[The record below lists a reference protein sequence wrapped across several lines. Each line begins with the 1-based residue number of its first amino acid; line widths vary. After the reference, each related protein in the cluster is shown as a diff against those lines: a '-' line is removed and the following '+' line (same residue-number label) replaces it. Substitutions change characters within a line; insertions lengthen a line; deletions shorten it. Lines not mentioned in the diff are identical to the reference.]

1 MQKTIKIEDIQLAID
16 ICKYLGASIAVCELE
31 QKLAWLIKINE
42 EKRGRNT

>member
-31 QKLAWLIKINE
+31 QKLAWLIKTNE